1 MCIGA
6 LPHLTSRGGRCT
18 VNASCQQA
26 LFEASWELSKFSFG
40 SLRARCWAL
49 KSHAAILI
57 GAGKVSCFV
66 HSESVGSS
74 IRYWTA
80 VSLTRGKWSPFK
92 ANALN
97 CSSIQ
102 TGVVSL
108 ACGKKVNHCS
118 FLTFKFY

>member
-18 VNASCQQA
+18 VNALCLQT
-26 LFEASWELSKFSFG
+26 LFEVSWELSKFSFG

-57 GAGKVSCFV
+57 GAGEVSCLV
-66 HSESVGSS
+66 HSESGTCCGSPDAVGSS

-80 VSLTRGKWSPFK
+80 VSLARGKWSPFK

-102 TGVVSL
+102 TGL
-108 ACGKKVNHCS
+108 KR
-118 FLTFKFY
+118 

>member
-18 VNASCQQA
+18 VNASCLQA
-26 LFEASWELSKFSFG
+26 LFEVSWELSKFSFG

-66 HSESVGSS
+66 HSESGTCCGSPDAVGSS
-74 IRYWTA
+74 IRYRTA

-102 TGVVSL
+102 TGPS
-108 ACGKKVNHCS
+108 ARG
-118 FLTFKFY
+118 